1 MSSSAFIFSIV
12 RDYDHIKFKGL
23 TTCIHFR
30 YCFPT
35 VEGIKYVNEL

>member
-12 RDYDHIKFKGL
+12 RDYDRIKFKGFQ
-23 TTCIHFR
+23 FR

-35 VEGIKYVNEL
+35 IEGIKYVNEL